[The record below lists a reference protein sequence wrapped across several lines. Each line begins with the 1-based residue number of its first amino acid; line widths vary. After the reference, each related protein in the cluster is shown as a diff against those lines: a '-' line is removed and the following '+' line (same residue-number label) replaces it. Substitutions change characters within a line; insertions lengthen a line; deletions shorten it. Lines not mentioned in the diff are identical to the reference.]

1 MPFCRLPL
9 ADHSPDHSSLPD
21 RRALL
26 LALAATATLGRAA
39 WAAGNFDQ
47 WLRDL
52 RAEARGKGI
61 SDAVLDDAF
70 KGVQPL
76 PKVIELDR
84 RQPEFT
90 LTWAEYLSRV
100 VSETRVE
107 RGRALAS
114 ENAALLAQVSDR
126 FKVAPEIVV
135 ALWGIESDFGR
146 LTGGFNVIAALATL
160 AFDGRRASF
169 FRGEL
174 MEALRILQSERMPA
188 SAMLGSWAGAMGQCQ
203 FMPSSFRNFAVD
215 FDGDGRRDI
224 WNNLADVLGSAA
236 NYLAKSG
243 WKMGEAWGDP
253 VLVTRGIDPAV
264 ATLSNRRPISAWLA
278 DGIAPRERPALREPG
293 DSQAALLLP
302 DGVAGPAYLVY
313 RNFSVILRWNRSN
326 FFGLAAGTL
335 ADRISRSL

>member
-1 MPFCRLPL
+1 MASVL
-9 ADHSPDHSSLPD
+9 AAP
-21 RRALL
+21 A
-26 LALAATATLGRAA
+26 ALAAGD
-39 WAAGNFDQ
+39 FDQ

-52 RAEARGKGI
+52 RSEARSKGV

-70 KGVQPL
+70 KGVRPL
-76 PKVIELDR
+76 PRVIELDR
-84 RQPEFT
+84 KQPEFT
-90 LTWAEYLSRV
+90 LTWTEYLGRV
-100 VSETRVE
+100 VSEARVE
-107 RGRALAS
+107 KGRALAA
-114 ENAALLAQVSDR
+114 ENARLLGNVHER
-126 FKVAPEIVV
+126 FKVAPGMVV

-215 FDGDGRRDI
+215 FNGDGRRDI
-224 WNNLADVLGSAA
+224 WTTLPDVLGSAA

-243 WKMGEAWGDP
+243 WKPGEAWGDP
-253 VLVTRGIDPAV
+253 VLVTRGIDPAL
-264 ATLSNRRPISAWLA
+264 ASLNNKRSTAEWQA
-278 DGIAPRERPALREPG
+278 DGIVPHGGSALREPG
-293 DSQAALLLP
+293 DRQAALLLP
-302 DGVAGPAYLVY
+302 DGIAGPAYLVY

-326 FFGLAAGTL
+326 FFALAAGTL
-335 ADRISRSL
+335 ADRISRGL

>member
-1 MPFCRLPL
+1 MPSCRPL
-9 ADHSPDHSSLPD
+9 DRLRRPD

-26 LALAATATLGRAA
+26 LAAAGATAAVALPAQ
-39 WAAGNFDQ
+39 AAGSFQQ
-47 WLRDL
+47 WLAEL
-52 RAEARGKGI
+52 RNEARGKGV

-70 KGVQPL
+70 RDVQPL
-76 PKVIELDR
+76 ARVIELDR

-90 LTWAEYLSRV
+90 LTWAQYLARIV
-100 VSETRVE
+100 NDQRVE
-107 RGRALAS
+107 RGRALAG
-114 ENAALLAQVSDR
+114 ENAGLLRAVADR
-126 FKVAPEIVV
+126 FKVAPAIVV

-174 MEALRILQSERMPA
+174 IEALRILQAEKMPA
-188 SAMLGSWAGAMGQCQ
+188 AAMQGSWAGAMGQCQ

-224 WNNLADVLGSAA
+224 WTSLADVFGSAA

-243 WKMGEAWGDP
+243 WKSGESWGDP
-253 VLVTRGIDPAV
+253 VLVTRGIDPGA
-264 ATLSNRRPISAWLA
+264 ATLTNRRSTAAWLA
-278 DGIAPRERPALREPG
+278 DGLAPRAGGILREPG
-293 DSQAALLLP
+293 DRQAALLLP
-302 DGVAGPAYLVY
+302 DGLSGPAYLVY

-326 FFGLAAGTL
+326 FFALAAGTL
-335 ADRISRSL
+335 ADRISQGL

>member
-1 MPFCRLPL
+1 MLSCRLR
-9 ADHSPDHSSLPD
+9 DQSWRPD
-21 RRALL
+21 RRTLL
-26 LALAATATLGRAA
+26 LGLTAATAAFPAL
-39 WAAGNFDQ
+39 AAGNFDQ
-47 WLRDL
+47 WLHDL

-61 SDAVLDDAF
+61 SDSVLDDAF
-70 KGVQPL
+70 KGVRPI
-76 PKVIELDR
+76 PRVIELDR

-90 LTWAEYLSRV
+90 LTWAEYLGRV
-100 VSETRVE
+100 VNDARAE
-107 RGRALAS
+107 RGRTLAS
-114 ENAALLAQVSDR
+114 ENARLLTDVAGR
-126 FKVAPEIVV
+126 FNVAPGIVV

-188 SAMLGSWAGAMGQCQ
+188 AAMLGSWAGAMGQCQ

-224 WNNLADVLGSAA
+224 WTSLPDVLGSAA

-243 WKMGEAWGDP
+243 WKSGESWGDP

-264 ATLSNRRPISAWLA
+264 ASLDKRRPTSAWLA
-278 DGIAPRERPALREPG
+278 DGIAPRDGGALREPA
-293 DSQAALLLP
+293 DRQAALLLP

-313 RNFSVILRWNRSN
+313 RNFSAILRWNRSN
-326 FFGLAAGTL
+326 FFALAAGTL
-335 ADRISRSL
+335 ADRVSRGL